1 MKKLIMTDLLLN
13 SIQILVT
20 LKVSGTSTL
29 VKNKEYD
36 SKTSETENKIYV
48 CTFVQKGFEYIIDI
62 PLIKKGETGSEIQWM
77 CFVEKTTCDKDS

>member
-29 VKNKEYD
+29 VKNKE
-36 SKTSETENKIYV
+36 
-48 CTFVQKGFEYIIDI
+48 
-62 PLIKKGETGSEIQWM
+62 
-77 CFVEKTTCDKDS
+77 

>member
-1 MKKLIMTDLLLN
+1 MTDLLLN
-13 SIQILVT
+13 SIQILIT

-48 CTFVQKGFEYIIDI
+48 RTFVQKGFEYIIDI
-62 PLIKKGETGSEIQWM
+62 PLIKKRETGSEIQWM
-77 CFVEKTTCDKDS
+77 WFVEKTNCDKDS

>member
-48 CTFVQKGFEYIIDI
+48 RTFVQKGFEYIIDI
-62 PLIKKGETGSEIQWM
+62 PLIKKRETGSEIQWM
-77 CFVEKTTCDKDS
+77 WFVEKTNCDKDS

>member
-48 CTFVQKGFEYIIDI
+48 RTFVQKGFEYIIDI
-62 PLIKKGETGSEIQWM
+62 PRIKKRETGSEIQWM
-77 CFVEKTTCDKDS
+77 WFVEKTNCDKDS

>member
-1 MKKLIMTDLLLN
+1 MTDLLLN

-20 LKVSGTSTL
+20 LKVSGTSAL

-48 CTFVQKGFEYIIDI
+48 RTFVQKGFEYIIDI
-62 PLIKKGETGSEIQWM
+62 PLIKKRETGSEIQWM
-77 CFVEKTTCDKDS
+77 WFVEKTNCDKDS